1 MQFKS
6 ATGRNIFSVAACGV
20 IATIAA
26 SGVLFYIAYNDMR
39 KSSLDE
45 MLQVAAA
52 NALNVEKSMSV
63 ALGIVNALETS
74 LSTMKDGGS
83 ANRAAADDLLKNMLQ
98 DNPMALGVW
107 TGWEPNAFDGKDKD
121 FVGKE
126 GHDTTGRYVPY
137 WVRSGDKIQ
146 HTPLVDYAVSGAGDY
161 YQLPFTQKKAVVIEP
176 YVYAVDG
183 KDVLMTSVAK
193 PIMVDGKALGVAG
206 MDISLDDANK
216 AISAV
221 HPMETGY
228 LSLVTGAGSII
239 SHPSAELAGKNIK
252 DGGDLTA
259 GWDQLIAKPG
269 VAQEIAGRDGQTY
282 FSVAYPVKLTTDLN
296 WYAVVSVPKSTVFAQ
311 LDNMAWSAVA
321 ITAIAALLLGLSGW
335 LIARKFIR
343 RIEGVI
349 AETDRIAHGQL
360 DVQLSDK
367 NAKDEI
373 GDLSRSLA
381 ILLESNRQKIKLE
394 ADAETSRAREEVER
408 QERSVHHAAREDS
421 IKFAVSELGN
431 GLASLSNGDMTIR
444 LEKPFADS
452 LDEIRVDFN
461 ASVEKLQAALI
472 SFSENAAV
480 IQAGSEE
487 IRSGADDLA
496 RRTEQQAASVEETAA
511 ALEQITTSI
520 KDSTLRA
527 EEAGALVSR
536 TKEGAEKSGEVVR
549 NAVDAM
555 TGIEQSSQSISNIIG
570 VIDDIAFQTNLL
582 ALNAGVEA
590 ARAGEAGKGFAVVA
604 QEVREL
610 AQRSATAAK
619 EIKALIT
626 SSGDQVKR
634 GVDLVGQT
642 GKALQAIVAEV
653 QQINSNVQAV
663 VQAAREQS
671 TGLLEINTAVNQ
683 MDQSTQKNA
692 AMVEESNAASHTLV
706 TEVSALSERLAQFNL
721 GQTANAAPA
730 ARTTAKPLAR
740 PVAATLAARRP
751 VPASATDHARP
762 APSPARALGGKLAAA
777 FGTSAAPASTEG
789 NWEEF

>member
-1 MQFKS
+1 M
-6 ATGRNIFSVAACGV
+6 
-20 IATIAA
+20 
-26 SGVLFYIAYNDMR
+26 
-39 KSSLDE
+39 
-45 MLQVAAA
+45 
-52 NALNVEKSMSV
+52 
-63 ALGIVNALETS
+63 
-74 LSTMKDGGS
+74 
-83 ANRAAADDLLKNMLQ
+83 
-98 DNPMALGVW
+98 
-107 TGWEPNAFDGKDKD
+107 
-121 FVGKE
+121 
-126 GHDTTGRYVPY
+126 
-137 WVRSGDKIQ
+137 
-146 HTPLVDYAVSGAGDY
+146 
-161 YQLPFTQKKAVVIEP
+161 
-176 YVYAVDG
+176 
-183 KDVLMTSVAK
+183 
-193 PIMVDGKALGVAG
+193 
-206 MDISLDDANK
+206 
-216 AISAV
+216 
-221 HPMETGY
+221 
-228 LSLVTGAGSII
+228 
-239 SHPSAELAGKNIK
+239 
-252 DGGDLTA
+252 
-259 GWDQLIAKPG
+259 
-269 VAQEIAGRDGQTY
+269 
-282 FSVAYPVKLTTDLN
+282 
-296 WYAVVSVPKSTVFAQ
+296 PKSTVFAQ
-311 LDNMAWSAVA
+311 LNNMAWSAVA
-321 ITAIAALLLGLSGW
+321 ITAIAALLLGFAGW
-335 LIARKFIR
+335 LIARKFVR

-360 DVQLSDK
+360 DVQLNDK

-381 ILLESNRQKIKLE
+381 ILLESNRQKIRLE
-394 ADAETSRAREEVER
+394 ADAESSRSREEIER
-408 QERSVHHAAREDS
+408 QERSVLHASREDS

-444 LEKPFADS
+444 LEKPFTDS

-511 ALEQITTSI
+511 ALEQITTSV

-527 EEAGALVSR
+527 EEAGTLVSR
-536 TKEGAEKSGEVVR
+536 TKDGAEKSGEIVR

-721 GQTANAAPA
+721 GQVTKAAPA

-740 PVAATLAARRP
+740 PVGAMLSMRRP

-762 APSPARALGGKLAAA
+762 APSPARALGGKLTAA